1 MGLGI
6 RSGLIY
12 PVVGRMPAGYTDPIS
27 GYQSRPDY
35 SAGHKGSAD
44 IPNQPSRENTR
55 KSDIHA
61 WDKKKLW
68 SVQNG
73 FLGSDSAQCWP
84 ARSFSRIFFYS
95 TQHYF
100 SLSISRLG
108 SIQERKKSKQSH
120 DFSTFRKIN
129 TECPQY
135 IYIYILYSV
144 QYIPSRFFVLY
155 NQTFDKS
162 ISVPSLLIIY
172 SPTFK

>member
-108 SIQERKKSKQSH
+108 SIQERKKIQTISWHCPCRSR
-120 DFSTFRKIN
+120 SVAGSRTPVNITFLLLWMA
-129 TECPQY
+129 PQ
-135 IYIYILYSV
+135 IQNLSPLIL
-144 QYIPSRFFVLY
+144 ID
-155 NQTFDKS
+155 QT
-162 ISVPSLLIIY
+162 I
-172 SPTFK
+172 T

>member
-84 ARSFSRIFFYS
+84 AWSFSRIFFIPHNTILACQS
-95 TQHYF
+95 VA
-100 SLSISRLG
+100 RLG
-108 SIQERKKSKQSH
+108 SIQERKKIQTIAWLLHFQK
-120 DFSTFRKIN
+120 DKYWVSTVH
-129 TECPQY
+129 
-135 IYIYILYSV
+135 IYIYCTVYTL
-144 QYIPSRFFVLY
+144 PFFR
-155 NQTFDKS
+155 
-162 ISVPSLLIIY
+162 II
-172 SPTFK
+172 